1 MRTQLRLLVFL
12 VNIPLGG
19 GLLMEAQERPPGLP
33 GGQDAN
39 NSPKTGIIRGRVT
52 AADSGI
58 GLGKASLVLFSAD
71 GRPRERPLT
80 NKTNPEGEYE
90 IRDVKPGQ
98 YHLRA
103 RRIGYVDQAYG
114 MKDFENRVS
123 EGTPL
128 TVVAGETLSKVDFKL
143 TRGGII
149 EGRVVDLDG
158 EPMAHVEVVLER
170 FVVQEGKRSL
180 RPMGGGGTD
189 DRGLFRIFGIAPGKY
204 TVSALYRDWGRE
216 SHEHEESTYPRVYFP
231 GTANPNE
238 ATRIGVTP
246 GSQVSGIDIAL
257 AETKAFSVSGKVVG
271 SDGKPAGDAMLES
284 FRMDENGSWASFI
297 TSSRGLVDSD
307 GTFRLG
313 GLLPGRHR
321 LTAESGLKV
330 ASLIVEI
337 GSEDIRDVVLAL
349 GEEAE
354 VSGRV
359 TVEGEVV
366 KRLPA
371 MRVRLES
378 AAGKVRRV
386 GTPSSEVLD
395 DQTFTIQRVLE
406 GSYRFGIYPQ
416 LPNLYLK
423 SARVQGKD
431 ALDQPFEVRNAEKVS
446 GVEIIL
452 SADGGQITGLV
463 KQDDSEELVKG
474 ASVVLFSA
482 DAARQGPRSR
492 WTRTTQS
499 DQQGTFRVAALV
511 PGEYMICAIQN
522 HESGAESS
530 PEYLQELAKH
540 AKALTVLAH
549 GQRDESLVVRPAP
562 AVE

>member
-1 MRTQLRLLVFL
+1 MRTQLRLLVSL
-12 VNIPLGG
+12 ALISLGG
-19 GLLMEAQERPPGLP
+19 ALLIQAQEKAAARPESRC
-33 GGQDAN
+33 QYCV
-39 NSPKTGIIRGRVT
+39 KTGTIRGRVT
-52 AADSGI
+52 AADSGM

-80 NKTNPEGEYE
+80 TKTNPTGEYE

-123 EGTPL
+123 QGTPL
-128 TVVAGETLSKVDFKL
+128 TVVAGETLSQVDFKL
-143 TRGGII
+143 IRGGII

-216 SHEHEESTYPRVYFP
+216 AHEESTYPRVYFP

-238 ATRIGVTP
+238 ATRIDVTP
-246 GSQVSGIDIAL
+246 GSQLSGIDIAL

-284 FRMDENGSWASFI
+284 FRMDANGSWASFM
-297 TSSRGLVDSD
+297 TSSRGLVDAD

-321 LTAESGLKV
+321 LTAESGLHG

-337 GSEDIRDVVLAL
+337 GSEDIRGVVLAL

-359 TVEGEVV
+359 TVEGEAV
-366 KRLPA
+366 KPLPA
-371 MRVRLES
+371 MRVQLES

-386 GTPSSEVLD
+386 GTPSSEVLE
-395 DQTFTIQRVLE
+395 DQTFTIQRVLD

-431 ALDQPFEVRNAEKVS
+431 ALDQPFDVRNTEKVS
-446 GVEIIL
+446 GAEIIL
-452 SADGGQITGLV
+452 SADGGQITGVV
-463 KQDDSEELVKG
+463 KQEDSEELVKG
-474 ASVVLFSA
+474 DSVVLFSA

-499 DQQGTFRVAALV
+499 DQQGTFRLAALV

-540 AKALTVLAH
+540 AKTLTVQAH
-549 GQRDESLVVRPAP
+549 GQHNESLVVRPAP